1 MIIPLIFIILELF
14 PVFTAMR
21 DLSGLSGTL
30 SAFDDYSTDF
40 SQRDVESSQSDFP
53 PKEKVQQAELTD
65 LVQDYDPDYTK
76 NLLMEDLL
84 KEYSDVCD
92 SDLENENEMKI
103 PEKSERS
110 DTYSKADNG
119 DETYLKPDNGND
131 EVVERIIEDKVVLN
145 RCEPQDESD
154 VGNSTEENGT
164 EVKSSKGHEVNDAV
178 SRIVIDIDLDKRINS
193 TDSGIRNWYI
203 SMCMRLTC

>member
-1 MIIPLIFIILELF
+1 MNVDDGHIMRSWRSCLFRKLELS
-14 PVFTAMR
+14 PLFTATR

-30 SAFDDYSTDF
+30 SGFDDYSTDF
-40 SQRDVESSQSDFP
+40 TQRDVESSQSDFP

-65 LVQDYDPDYTK
+65 IVQDYDPDYTK

-84 KEYSDVCD
+84 KEYSDVRE

-110 DTYSKADNG
+110 DTYSK
-119 DETYLKPDNGND
+119 PDNGND
-131 EVVERIIEDKVVLN
+131 EVVKRIIKDKVVLN
-145 RCEPQDESD
+145 RCDSQDESD
-154 VGNSTEENGT
+154 VGGSTEENGT
-164 EVKSSKGHEVNDAV
+164 AVKSSKGHDAV

-193 TDSGIRNWYI
+193 TDCGIRNWYI